1 MAGTIA
7 KQQAGVYV
15 ETYGPFGNQSGEKWS
30 LVLDPNEY
38 ITQIILKTGAV
49 VDSIVFATTKPTAFG
64 PVTNRRKFG
73 GDGGND
79 EFKIALKDGEYIT
92 RISGAIGTWQSKR
105 EVAKLK
111 IYTNLQPDGYGPYG
125 GAPDTL
131 DLSEFSSTLPSG
143 GRVLGFFGTLDNNY
157 LQSIGIYGNKKIV
170 QYGPYGNQ
178 LKGQQ
183 FSTKIDGNEVI
194 KEVIIRHGKCINA
207 IGLVSASGLSAFSG
221 TLINDESKIM
231 LKSEEYITKI
241 SGTSGEYEFA
251 NKERVISTLKIHT
264 NLRQDGYGPFG
275 TGEDTKNGNVFSS
288 PDEFNG
294 RIVGFFGNADDYL
307 YSLGIYA
314 Q

>member
-7 KQQAGVYV
+7 KQQAGVDV
-15 ETYGPFGNQSGEKWS
+15 ETYGPFGNQSGVKWS

-38 ITQIILKTGAV
+38 ITQIILKTGAL

-73 GDGGND
+73 GDGGPN
-79 EFKIALKDGEYIT
+79 EFKIELKDGEYIT
-92 RISGAIGTWQSKR
+92 RISGAIGTWNSNR

-125 GAPDTL
+125 GTQATK
-131 DLSEFSSTLPSG
+131 DLSEFSSTIPSG
-143 GRVLGFFGTLDNNY
+143 GRVLGFFGTLNNY
-157 LQSIGIYGNKKIV
+157 LQSIGVYGNKKIV

-207 IGLVSASGLSAFSG
+207 IGLVSASALSAFGG
-221 TLINDESKIM
+221 TLINNESKIM

-241 SGTSGEYEFA
+241 SGTSGEYTYA
-251 NKERVISTLKIHT
+251 GHDRVISTLKIYT
-264 NLRQDGYGPFG
+264 NFNPKGYGPFG
-275 TGEDTKNGNVFSS
+275 TGQATKNVQS
-288 PDEFNG
+288 
-294 RIVGFFGNADDYL
+294 
-307 YSLGIYA
+307 
-314 Q
+314 